1 MTTQPRTRW
10 LIADPDTG
18 ALNAPEFAVVIDLAQ
33 LTPEQ
38 VDAATDASE
47 LDMIPADVLAG
58 GETLAGLLA
67 DGLRWRAYMATPYTR
82 STLTRGDVPLLP
94 VDLVRCPACDL
105 AGNFPPRW
113 IDPRTAL
120 VVPWDVLGDAR
131 PYALVCPEHDHAE
144 PVTGEC
150 DLCSGPYTLGADD
163 HNPETGNHYECE
175 TGVTP

>member
-1 MTTQPRTRW
+1 MTTQSRARW

-33 LTPEQ
+33 LTPDQ
-38 VDAATDASE
+38 VDRATDASE
-47 LDMIPADVLAG
+47 LDAIPADVLAG
-58 GETLAGLLA
+58 GESLAGLLA
-67 DGLRWRAYMATPYTR
+67 DGLRWRAWLGTPW
-82 STLTRGDVPLLP
+82 SGSALTRGDTWAFA
-94 VDLVRCPACDL
+94 DTVRCPACDL
-105 AGNFPPRW
+105 AGDGPRW